1 LRPSLHAL
9 CILATM
15 SSPAFAA
22 RAHPRLAMRAV
33 AGGAGASSAFDHVP
47 AAAERIAAA
56 FGVVTS
62 TFRTV
67 AHNHAVGGVP
77 NSFHLLGRAI
87 DVARRPGVKHA
98 QIAAAL
104 RAAGYALIESL
115 DEGDHSHFAFGG
127 AALREAAPTSGEASP
142 PRPSPAPPG
151 PRLTA
156 DDHGSLLADIIGA
169 GRVNGAKAPAVRRP
183 HERRRF
189 AG

>member
-1 LRPSLHAL
+1 MRRSLHGL

-22 RAHPRLAMRAV
+22 PAHPRLAIRAV

-115 DEGDHSHFAFGG
+115 DEGDHSHFAFGP
-127 AALREAAPTSGEASP
+127 AALREAAPGPGEASA
-142 PRPSPAPPG
+142 PRPAPAPAA
-151 PRLTA
+151 PRVTA
-156 DDHGSLLADIIGA
+156 DNHGSLLADVIGV
-169 GRVNGAKAPAVRRP
+169 GRMDGAQAPAVRRP
-183 HERRRF
+183 H
-189 AG
+189 